1 MDVTLQPELERMV
14 LDRVQSGE
22 YSSTSEL
29 VNTAVKNLL
38 EDEHAAMPE
47 SGKLDLKSLDLAK
60 DAPANLEWL
69 HRNRAAYMGEW
80 VALHKGQLIAHG
92 KNGLD
97 VFKAAQTQGIN
108 PPLMHRIVQED
119 SISWGG
125 W

>member
-1 MDVTLQPELERMV
+1 MQPEIERMV

-38 EDEHAAMPE
+38 EDERAAVPE
-47 SGKLDLKSLDLAK
+47 SGKPDLKSLELAR

-69 HRNRAAYMGEW
+69 HRNRAAYMGEC
-80 VALHKGQLIAHG
+80 VALHKGRLIAHG
-92 KNGLD
+92 KDGMD
-97 VFKAAQTQGIN
+97 VFHTAQSQGIN
-108 PPLMHRIVQED
+108 PPLMHRIAPEE
-119 SISWGG
+119 SASWDG